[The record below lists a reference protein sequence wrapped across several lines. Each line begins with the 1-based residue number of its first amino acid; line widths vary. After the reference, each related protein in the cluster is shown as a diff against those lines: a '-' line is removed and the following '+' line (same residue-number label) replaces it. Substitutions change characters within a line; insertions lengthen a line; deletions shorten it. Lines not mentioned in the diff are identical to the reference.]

1 MKALTKSGS
10 RPHEQQQPTGT
21 QVGNKYA
28 LDVKMIDGAIII
40 SDSFGQ
46 SVTITDVG
54 GKMSLDVNVTNIT
67 ITADNDSI
75 ETRKMPMKEYVDE
88 TSATIQYYGEAV
100 SGTATSAAGW
110 RIKRVTQVAGSI
122 LIDWA
127 STSFDQVWDNRAA
140 LSYG

>member
-46 SVTITDVG
+46 SVTITDNA
-54 GKMSLDVNVTNIT
+54 GKISLDVNVTNIT

-75 ETRKMPMKEYVDE
+75 ETRSMPMLEYVDE
-88 TSATIQYYGEAV
+88 VSSTVQYHGMAV
-100 SGTATSAAGW
+100 SGTLASAAGW
-110 RIKRVTQVAGSI
+110 RIKRVTDTATALLVE
-122 LIDWA
+122 WA
-127 STSFDQVWDNRAA
+127 STDFDQVWDDRAVLTYA
-140 LSYG
+140 